1 MVNKEFIVGSGG
13 IIKDFQDRNIP
24 QNSNNF
30 VSVSVL
36 IPTSEFDGLTTYGV
50 CLASS
55 KVVSGVETTL
65 PSLICYRAKTIKIE
79 GVDYI
84 KYQCQLSIQYTNFI
98 GQLKLTPYI
107 IEIETINEGEEDEEV
122 VITTQKTFTNT
133 TLNVIRSIA
142 STSDASLEEAEAVNT
157 LTALIEAKNIKLIED
172 YKTGT
177 KEQAENKDRIS
188 S

>member
-13 IIKDFQDRNIP
+13 IIKDFTDRNIP

-30 VSVSVL
+30 VSVGVL
-36 IPTSEFDGLTTYGV
+36 IPVSEFDELNNYSV
-50 CLASS
+50 LLATS
-55 KVVSGVETTL
+55 KIISGVETSL
-65 PSLICYRAKTIKIE
+65 PSLITYSAKTLKIE

-84 KYQCQLSIQYTNFI
+84 KFQCQLSISYTNFI

-107 IEIETINEGEEDEEV
+107 VETTIENEGEEDEEV

-142 STSDASLEEAEAVNT
+142 STSDASLEEAEAVET
-157 LTALIEAKNIKLIED
+157 LTV
-172 YKTGT
+172 T
-177 KEQAENKDRIS
+177 
-188 S
+188 